1 MSIAHYYK
9 HLPRRYRKLNKNL
22 KALLEKRN
30 TLLSEMN
37 GIVDLVES
45 ETRSFEEAETS
56 RLAEIKSE
64 VTNIDGTIEQI
75 KEIRGL
81 AAAEA
86 PLDFEKGDAKMEKE
100 MTPEFEVRGL
110 EQYLRGQNGEERRA
124 LADANTVDNATEG
137 AAGNGGITVPT
148 SVYDQ
153 IIEQLTET
161 SPVFAA
167 ARKFGSVT
175 GNLKVAR
182 EDGLNDEGFIGETL
196 DATKIKPVLKSVTLT
211 QKRVGAAIQL
221 TNQLIND
228 SGVDIVGY
236 ANGRL
241 TRSVSIAIERGILV
255 GAKDPEDASQTF
267 RPIIGDK
274 DVKNIEIEAAGPTV
288 ENLLDIYASI
298 NPGYLAGSMF
308 IVSRKIFN
316 VMLKLKDG
324 DGSYLVFRDI
334 VNGKPGYT
342 LFGIPV
348 HVSAVLADQAD
359 GKEMVFGNINQAYGM
374 LVKKDMN
381 LITVT
386 ADTTQALAG
395 GRLAVLD
402 AYMDGAVVNPA
413 AVVTASLKA

>member
-1 MSIAHYYK
+1 M
-9 HLPRRYRKLNKNL
+9 NNNL
-22 KALLEKRN
+22 KALIERRN
-30 TLLSEMN
+30 GLITEMTE
-37 GIVDLVES
+37 IVDAVEN
-45 ETRSFEEAETS
+45 ETRSFNEAETS
-56 RLAEIKSE
+56 RVAEIKAE
-64 VTNIDGTIEQI
+64 VTEIDGTINDI
-75 KEIRGL
+75 KEVRSF

-86 PLDFEKGDAKMEKE
+86 PINFEEGDAKMDIKE
-100 MTPEFEVRGL
+100 MTPELEVRGL
-110 EQYLRGQNGEERRA
+110 EQYLRGREGEERRA
-124 LADANTVDNATEG
+124 LTDANTVGNAVEG
-137 AAGNGGITVPT
+137 TAGNGGITVPT
-148 SVYDQ
+148 SVYNQ

-196 DATKIKPVLKSVTLT
+196 DAAKIKPVLKSVTLT

-241 TRSVSIAIERGILV
+241 TRSVAAAIERGILV
-255 GAKDPEDASQTF
+255 GAKDPEDAAQTF
-267 RPIIGDK
+267 RPIIGDADVK
-274 DVKNIEIEAAGPTV
+274 DVVQMETTGPTV

-298 NPGYLAGSMF
+298 NPGYLSGSVF
-308 IVSRKIFN
+308 IVSRKVFN

-324 DGSYLVFRDI
+324 DGTYLVFRDI
-334 VNGKPGYT
+334 VDGKPGYT

-348 HVSAVLADQAD
+348 HVSAVLTDQVA
-359 GKEMVFGNINQAYGM
+359 GKELVFGNIGQAYGM
-374 LVKKDMN
+374 LIKKDMN

-402 AYMDGAVVNPA
+402 AYMDGAVINPA
-413 AVVTASLKA
+413 AVVTASLKKE